1 MADGF
6 WVNKSAA
13 KSDSERIVSEF
24 DVRTPNINVAAHAL
38 SGGNQQK
45 FIVGREMAGAPKV
58 LIAAQPTR
66 GVDVGA
72 QAIIWNHLI
81 EARKNGAAILLISAD
96 LDEIFK
102 LSDRIAVI
110 FRGEIT
116 NYLDPKK
123 ATPETLGMAMT
134 GEKIA

>member
-1 MADGF
+1 
-6 WVNKSAA
+6 
-13 KSDSERIVSEF
+13 
-24 DVRTPNINVAAHAL
+24 
-38 SGGNQQK
+38 
-45 FIVGREMAGAPKV
+45 MAGAPKV

-81 EARKNGAAILLISAD
+81 EARRNGAAVLLVSAD